1 MPFPETRI
9 AMEEAGYSYAT
20 LKICPCG
27 ASMELWNTPKGA
39 TMPMNPMPD
48 PDSPA
53 VSHWATCEKAEQFR
67 RKPPQKEKPQ

>member
-1 MPFPETRI
+1 MPFPETRV

-67 RKPPQKEKPQ
+67 RKPPQKDKP